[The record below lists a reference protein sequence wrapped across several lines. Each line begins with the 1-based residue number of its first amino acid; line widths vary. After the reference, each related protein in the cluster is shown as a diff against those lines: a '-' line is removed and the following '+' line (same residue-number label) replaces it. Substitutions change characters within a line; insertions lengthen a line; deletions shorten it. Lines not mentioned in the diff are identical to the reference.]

1 MIRILSIVLT
11 VDSNPLLSTL
21 LINNL
26 PDVRKGKVGVNFK
39 MLINILDLSQGAFS
53 HKNGLDHLIN
63 WIHHH

>member
-26 PDVRKGKVGVNFK
+26 PYVRKGKVGVNFK

-63 WIHHH
+63 WIPHH

>member
-11 VDSNPLLSTL
+11 VDSNPLLSTF

-26 PDVRKGKVGVNFK
+26 PDVRKGKVGIR
-39 MLINILDLSQGAFS
+39 LINILDLSQGAFR